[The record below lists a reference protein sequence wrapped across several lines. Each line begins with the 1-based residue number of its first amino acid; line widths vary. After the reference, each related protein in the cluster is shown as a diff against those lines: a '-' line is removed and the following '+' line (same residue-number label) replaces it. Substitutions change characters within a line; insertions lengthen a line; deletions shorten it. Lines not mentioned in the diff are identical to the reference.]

1 MMIEMIEIVKDG
13 MNGVII
19 YAVAEAAAVMAT
31 LLLAYMGGR
40 DEMAVY
46 FRKKYVI

>member
-1 MMIEMIEIVKDG
+1 MIEIVKDG

-40 DEMAVY
+40 DEMAVEFKNRY
-46 FRKKYVI
+46 L